1 MNGLERLKRVLRREE
16 PDRVP
21 HFEFMVHEKVRNAIK
36 PGLSLEDFYEFMDAD
51 GIGVG
56 DKSAAKCYTVV
67 DEAKRIYR
75 DQWGALVKFS
85 EEAAGIPFEPVI
97 KSESDWENYV
107 VPDPDEDWRYDN
119 VRKMVKRFKGERGI
133 FCGVTDV
140 FDIVKESFLG
150 DIPMFTEMIRNPAR
164 VHRMCQV
171 VLDYQLRYVEN
182 CRAAGA
188 DLFYINGDY
197 AVTAGPMVSPKMAA
211 EFFMPYLKPL
221 VTRVHELGSMCIKHS
236 DGLLWSLFDQIIET
250 GVDGIHPI
258 DPEAGMDMGEAK
270 AKYGDKICLLGNVDC
285 GPLLTWGTAA
295 EVRET
300 TRECLRKGGKGG
312 GLICMSSNSI
322 HSGVNPENYVAM
334 VEIIHEYGKYPLE
347 DHLDNLVVPG
357 SGKWS

>member
-1 MNGLERLKRVLRREE
+1 
-16 PDRVP
+16 
-21 HFEFMVHEKVRNAIK
+21 
-36 PGLSLEDFYEFMDAD
+36 
-51 GIGVG
+51 
-56 DKSAAKCYTVV
+56 
-67 DEAKRIYR
+67 
-75 DQWGALVKFS
+75 
-85 EEAAGIPFEPVI
+85 
-97 KSESDWENYV
+97 
-107 VPDPDEDWRYDN
+107 
-119 VRKMVKRFKGERGI
+119 
-133 FCGVTDV
+133 
-140 FDIVKESFLG
+140 
-150 DIPMFTEMIRNPAR
+150 
-164 VHRMCQV
+164 
-171 VLDYQLRYVEN
+171 
-182 CRAAGA
+182 
-188 DLFYINGDY
+188 
-197 AVTAGPMVSPKMAA
+197 MVSPKMAA

-347 DHLDNLVVPG
+347 NHLDNLVVPG